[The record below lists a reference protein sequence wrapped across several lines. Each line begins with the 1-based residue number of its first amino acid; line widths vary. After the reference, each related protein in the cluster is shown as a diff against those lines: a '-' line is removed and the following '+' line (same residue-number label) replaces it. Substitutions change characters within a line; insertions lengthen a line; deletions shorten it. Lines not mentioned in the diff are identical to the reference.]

1 MPASIF
7 IQSGETGYPE
17 VVAIIHPCVGF
28 WQFAIYGKSSHCKD
42 AESHLPYMVVG
53 NMVLQSVI
61 EISEHFAA
69 VYFYGIQQHFAGVG
83 IKQIV

>member
-1 MPASIF
+1 
-7 IQSGETGYPE
+7 
-17 VVAIIHPCVGF
+17 
-28 WQFAIYGKSSHCKD
+28 
-42 AESHLPYMVVG
+42 MVVG
-53 NMVLQSVI
+53 NMVLQPVI